1 MLKNNLKYISLLLL
15 VIIVSCAKRGSIT
28 GGLKDTIAPVLKVS
42 FPENFSTNFKGNEI
56 KLVFDENIKLKN
68 LNKQLVISPPMKYE
82 PIISPTSATKT
93 LSIKIKDTLQPNT
106 TYSFNFG
113 QSIADNNEG
122 NPFNQFKYVFSTG
135 AYIDSLAI
143 GGRVKDAYTIEA
155 EPFVSVMLYEVNDSY
170 KDSIIY
176 TDNPR
181 YITNTLD
188 SLKTFR
194 LENLKAGKYLLVAL
208 KDKNNN
214 NKFDPKNE
222 KVGFIKHFITVP
234 NDTVYELELFKETLP
249 FKALKPIQVSG
260 NRLLMGYEGNMESI
274 SSRPKITL
282 KDKANIISTIVTQFP
297 KKDSLQIW
305 YKPIKTDSL
314 TLVVTKDNY
323 KKDFA
328 LKIKEQKKDTLIITS
343 LQNGTL
349 NFRDRFTLEATT
361 PLVHFDNSKIKL
373 VNKDS
378 VAIAFTTEY
387 DDFNQKL
394 YFDFKKEP
402 SENYNLTLL
411 PGALSDF
418 FEMSNDSLSF
428 KLNTK
433 STADYG
439 NLRVQLQNVKSFPV
453 IVELT
458 NSKGNIIASQYSENT
473 TTVDFNLLEPALF
486 TLRIIYDENKN
497 KVYDSGNFLE
507 KKYSE
512 EVVYFS
518 KDIDIRANW
527 DVDQAFDVSLPFSP
541 EPKTKDKGKSQG
553 DKPKSRP

>member
-28 GGLKDTIAPVLKVS
+28 GGLKDTIGPVLKVS
-42 FPENFSTNFKGNEI
+42 FPENFNTNFKGNEI

-93 LSIKIKDTLQPNT
+93 LSIKIKDTLQANT

-135 AYIDSLAI
+135 NYIDSLAI
-143 GGRVKDAYTIEA
+143 GGIIKDAYAIEA

-208 KDKNNN
+208 KDQNNN

-249 FKALKPIQVSG
+249 FKAFKPVQASG
-260 NRLLMGYEGNMESI
+260 NRLLIGYEGNMKSI
-274 SSRPKITL
+274 NSRPKIAL

-314 TLVVTKDNY
+314 ALIVTKDNY
-323 KKDFA
+323 KNDFA
-328 LKIKEQKKDTLIITS
+328 LKIKEQKKDTLNITA

-349 NFRDRFTLEATT
+349 NFRDRFTLTSTT

-378 VAIAFTTEY
+378 VAVAFTTEY
-387 DDFNQKL
+387 DDFNQKI

-402 SENYNLTLL
+402 SENYNITLL
-411 PGALSDF
+411 PGALTDF

-439 NLRVQLQNVKSFPV
+439 NLRVQLQNVKKFPV

-458 NSKGNIIASQYSENT
+458 NSKGDIIASEYSENA

-507 KKYSE
+507 KRYSE

-527 DVDQAFDVSLPFSP
+527 DVDQAFDVSIPYTP
-541 EPKTKDKGKSQG
+541 EPKKKTEKINSEKKRGF
-553 DKPKSRP
+553 